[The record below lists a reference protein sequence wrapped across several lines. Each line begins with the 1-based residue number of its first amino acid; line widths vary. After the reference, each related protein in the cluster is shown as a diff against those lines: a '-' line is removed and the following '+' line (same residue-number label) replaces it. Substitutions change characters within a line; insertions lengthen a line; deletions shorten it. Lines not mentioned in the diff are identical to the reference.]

1 MSKELE
7 DIIISFKKLEE
18 LQKKV
23 DYYKDLI
30 EAISPNLF
38 DVFVKENLLNQNK
51 EDEV

>member
-1 MSKELE
+1 MSEELK

-30 EAISPNLF
+30 ETISPDLS
-38 DVFVKENLLNQNK
+38 VEFVKENLLNQNK
-51 EDEV
+51 DDE